1 MKNIMKHLQSMLDH
15 THAGRNARMNKLLI
29 VDDELEICEFL
40 KSFFEDRDF
49 KVMVANSGAQA
60 LEQVELF
67 QPEVV
72 LLDIQMP
79 GMDGLQTLK
88 KIKELHPK
96 VKVIMV
102 TAVETQEKIE
112 EAMRLGAD
120 NYITKPLS
128 LEYLE
133 KDVQDKIDVLSKGS

>member
-1 MKNIMKHLQSMLDH
+1 MK
-15 THAGRNARMNKLLI
+15 KLLI
-29 VDDELEICEFL
+29 VDDEVEICEFL

-49 KVMVANSGAQA
+49 KVATAVSGEDALRQVA
-60 LEQVELF
+60 VF
-67 QPEVV
+67 QPHVV

-79 GMDGLQTLK
+79 GLDGLGALK
-88 KIKELHPK
+88 KIRESYPK

-102 TAVETQEKIE
+102 TAVETQDKIE

-133 KDVQDKIDVLSKGS
+133 KDVQDKIDLLAKIA

>member
-1 MKNIMKHLQSMLDH
+1 
-15 THAGRNARMNKLLI
+15 MNKLLI
-29 VDDELEICEFL
+29 VDDEVEICEFL
-40 KSFFEDRDF
+40 KSFFEDRDY
-49 KVMVANSGAQA
+49 KVEVAHDGTQA
-60 LEQVELF
+60 FEQVSLF

-88 KIKELHPK
+88 KIKDAYPR
-96 VKVIMV
+96 VKIIMV

-133 KDVQDKIDVLSKGS
+133 KDVQDKINVLSKAA

>member
-1 MKNIMKHLQSMLDH
+1 MTK
-15 THAGRNARMNKLLI
+15 KLLI
-29 VDDELEICEFL
+29 VDDEVEICEFL

-49 KVMVANSGAQA
+49 KVATAHNGTAA
-60 LEQVELF
+60 LEQVERF
-67 QPEVV
+67 QPGVV

-79 GMDGLQTLK
+79 GIDGLQTLK
-88 KIKELHPK
+88 KMKDAHPGL
-96 VKVIMV
+96 KVIMV
-102 TAVETQEKIE
+102 TAVETREKIE

-133 KDVQDKIDVLSKGS
+133 RDVQDKIDLLAKGV

>member
-1 MKNIMKHLQSMLDH
+1 MS
-15 THAGRNARMNKLLI
+15 KLLI
-29 VDDELEICEFL
+29 VDDEVEICEFL
-40 KSFFEDRDF
+40 RSFFEDRDF
-49 KVMVANSGAQA
+49 EVAVANGGSQA
-60 LEQVELF
+60 LEKVDTF
-67 QPEVV
+67 HPEVV

-79 GMDGLQTLK
+79 GMDGLQVLK
-88 KIKELHPK
+88 KIKETHPK

-112 EAMRLGAD
+112 EAMRFGAD

-133 KDVQDKIDVLSKGS
+133 KDVQDKIGNLAKGF

>member
-1 MKNIMKHLQSMLDH
+1 MV
-15 THAGRNARMNKLLI
+15 NKLLI
-29 VDDELEICEFL
+29 VDDEVEICEFL

-49 KVMVANSGAQA
+49 KVATAHSGEQA
-60 LEQVELF
+60 LQQVASF
-67 QPEVV
+67 QPSVV

-79 GMDGLQTLK
+79 GMDGLSALK
-88 KIKELHPK
+88 KIKEKYSK

-102 TAVETQEKIE
+102 TAVETQDKIE

-133 KDVQDKIDVLSKGS
+133 KDVQDKIDLLAKDA